1 MQNKFNVDEIVKVK
15 KNGRTEVCKIT
26 FVGIGIMTG
35 VLYEAESLESDAYFE
50 RLLEKDIEA
59 VPLYCL
65 VIKEANGLM
74 YVVKNG
80 VKVSK
85 AEKTIEDA
93 VKNAYRTPYKYETLY
108 GKIANDYNNIVNSI
122 FNNISKKYTEI
133 YLIQFDKECK
143 YFIKKQH
150 EIG

>member
-65 VIKEANGLM
+65 VIKEANGSM

-93 VKNAYRTPYKYETLY
+93 VKNAYRTPFKYETLY